1 MLSDVAT
8 TAIYALVLVSLLPAR
23 DHRRCCLLVNS
34 YSTQAVVSLVS
45 GFMGYSIM
53 QNNQKLMNYLN
64 SISTGTVVYVCF
76 ALTPPHGEPRAT
88 AGVILAAAFTHL
100 LPDAV
105 SDLSDFDYPVAE
117 ACSLTG
123 FLLLVL
129 VETSMQYIQY
139 EEDHKVVKTEHTG
152 HDCADHD
159 YAAGVDVIHSDAGK
173 LRASSIARIQQ
184 EVSIRNEAVSEC
196 VTCDIDIGDPHD
208 RLFGKESSKYGSFTH
223 PAANSDKGHDHEH
236 GHSHGNDHQHEPKKD
251 VESAPLLLRGHS
263 DEQRGYS
270 HSHGHSHDHT
280 GEKKGLKIT
289 QTGAYTLWAALMVHS
304 TLEGFGVGV
313 TSSVQQ
319 GAIVFAILIHKGFE
333 SLALNSA
340 LLEAKIPYPMY
351 LLLYGIFCLSIPVGA
366 MVGALLKTSGSSV
379 FSGVITGLASGSF
392 MYIGTMEML
401 PTTLSSC
408 ENMLLA
414 IALFI
419 GSAAC
424 MAGLA
429 GVV

>member
-1 MLSDVAT
+1 MSPVHLADSVC
-8 TAIYALVLVSLLPAR
+8 R
-23 DHRRCCLLVNS
+23 
-34 YSTQAVVSLVS
+34 AV
-45 GFMGYSIM
+45 
-53 QNNQKLMNYLN
+53 
-64 SISTGTVVYVCF
+64 
-76 ALTPPHGEPRAT
+76 

-105 SDLSDFDYPVAE
+105 SDLSGFDYPVAE
-117 ACSLTG
+117 ACSLAG

-139 EEDHKVVKTEHTG
+139 EEDHKLVKTEHTD
-152 HDCADHD
+152 HNCADHD
-159 YAAGVDVIHSDAGK
+159 YAAGVEMIHSEAGK
-173 LRASSIARIQQ
+173 LRASSIARIQHS
-184 EVSIRNEAVSEC
+184 VSILNEAVSEC
-196 VTCDIDIGDPHD
+196 EACDIVIGDPHD
-208 RLFGKESSKYGSFTH
+208 RLFGKESSKYGSFAQTT
-223 PAANSDKGHDHEH
+223 SYGDEGHDHEH
-236 GHSHGNDHQHEPKKD
+236 GHGHHHEEPRQE
-251 VESAPLLLRGHS
+251 VEVAPLLHRGQSSEERSHS
-263 DEQRGYS
+263 YS
-270 HSHGHSHDHT
+270 HSHGHSHDHR
-280 GEKKGLKIT
+280 GDKKGLKIT
-289 QTGAYTLWAALMVHS
+289 QTGAYTLWVALMVHS

-340 LLEAKIPYPMY
+340 LLEAQIPYPVY

-366 MVGALLKTSGSSV
+366 MAGAILKTSGSSA

-414 IALFI
+414 IALFM